1 MKRWL
6 WVIGLAAVAGVGIWW
21 GMRPQPVPVET
32 LALTAK
38 PLRVTVEEEGKTR
51 LRSRYVIS
59 APVAG
64 YMARLPLKAGD
75 AVKSGAVITM
85 LEPPRPAVLDAR
97 SRDQG
102 KARLAAAERALQVAQ
117 SRVATQAEQV
127 RLAKAEWEFA
137 RQQSERDGR
146 LRKTGDVAAT
156 RLERTVADLR
166 RAEAT
171 VAAAERGLATT
182 EAEVEA
188 AKAEVVSA
196 RAALR
201 DTAGA
206 ATGER
211 VPVVAPTGG
220 RVIRLIR
227 ESEGVVTPG
236 EALVEIGDARAIE
249 VVVEVLSADAVKI
262 TPGMKVLLDRW
273 GGSTV
278 LEARVRMVEPG
289 GFTKIS
295 ALGVEEQRVR
305 VVADLVSPE
314 GEWAALGDGY
324 RVEAAFVL
332 WEGEKVLQAPANA
345 VFRVGEKWSVFVV
358 EGGVARRREV
368 TVGHRSGVAAEI
380 TGGLKEGDVVILH
393 PDETVAE
400 GKAVTNG
407 KG

>member
-64 YMARLPLKAGD
+64 YMPRLRLKAGD
-75 AVKSGAVITM
+75 AVKAGAVIAM
-85 LEPPRPAVLDAR
+85 LEPPRPLVLDAR
-97 SRDQG
+97 TLEQG
-102 KARLAAAERALQVAQ
+102 NARVTAAERGLQVAQ
-117 SRVATQAEQV
+117 SRVATQGEQV
-127 RLAKAEWEFA
+127 RLAKAELDYWT
-137 RQQSERDGR
+137 QQREREER
-146 LRKTGDVAAT
+146 LRKSGDVAVS

-188 AKAEVVSA
+188 AKAEVASA

-201 DTAGA
+201 QTAGA
-206 ATGER
+206 ATGEGI
-211 VPVVAPTGG
+211 PVVAPTGG

-227 ESEGVVTPG
+227 ESEGVVSAG
-236 EALVEIGDARAIE
+236 EALVELGDARAIE

-262 TPGMKVLLDRW
+262 APGMKVLLDRW

-332 WEGEKVLQAPANA
+332 WEGEKVLQASANA
-345 VFRVGEKWSVFVV
+345 VFRMGDKWAVFVV
-358 EGGVARRREV
+358 EGGLARRREV

-380 TGGLKEGDVVILH
+380 TGGVKEGEVVILH
-393 PDETVAE
+393 PDETVEE
-400 GKAVTNG
+400 GKAVTSG
-407 KG
+407 KV